1 MPLSTRV
8 KTLQLQLAERD
19 AIVRVLK
26 CQHTSSLTSSLSR
39 TSSISSLLN
48 ASSSSP
54 SHTPVPSSSVG
65 TACAAPPAAAS
76 GGDGTPAPQAIVS
89 VPHTPQLQ
97 HREVSQLISHTK
109 SSKNIL
115 NLYVTSDTS
124 QELSIPN
131 FLTLLGGRH
140 QYYMKARPL

>member
-1 MPLSTRV
+1 MLSYVRV
-8 KTLQLQLAERD
+8 KTLELQLSERD
-19 AIVRVLK
+19 AMLRVLK
-26 CQHTSSLTSSLSR
+26 CHHTSSLTSSLS
-39 TSSISSLLN
+39 TNSSSTLLN
-48 ASSSSP
+48 A
-54 SHTPVPSSSVG
+54 PSSAGHTLMSSIG
-65 TACAAPPAAAS
+65 TSHATSAS
-76 GGDGTPAPQAIVS
+76 IPRTATPTAIAS